1 MNHSKKYIAAGF
13 IVSNLVFV
21 LVGAFV
27 FPWFWEIQEVDQRI
41 ALVLMFT
48 ITMVTICSAIAGYFW
63 SFTGIPLKSLRLL
76 ASVNHIWVLIFFIVH
91 PNLGVGNDNLTDFL
105 LYNFFS
111 KAVLV
116 IILFCSLLGC
126 WFGRRVLYE

>member
-1 MNHSKKYIAAGF
+1 MNHSKKYIAAGV
-13 IVSNLVFV
+13 IISNLVMVF
-21 LVGAFV
+21 VGAFI
-27 FPWFWEIQEVDQRI
+27 FPWFWKIQELNQGI

-48 ITMVTICSAIAGYFW
+48 IVMVTFCSAIASYFW

-76 ASVNHIWVLIFFIVH
+76 AIINHLWILAIFIIH
-91 PNLGVGNDNLTDFL
+91 PNIGVGKDNLTDFL

-111 KAVLV
+111 KATLV
-116 IILFCSLLGC
+116 IILFCSLLGN

>member
-1 MNHSKKYIAAGF
+1 MNHSKKYIAAGV
-13 IVSNLVFV
+13 IVSNLVMVF
-21 LVGAFV
+21 VGAFI
-27 FPWFWEIQEVDQRI
+27 FPWFWKIQELNQGI

-48 ITMVTICSAIAGYFW
+48 IVMVTFCSAIASYFW

-76 ASVNHIWVLIFFIVH
+76 AIVNHLWILAIFIIH
-91 PNLGVGNDNLTDFL
+91 PNIGVGKDNLPDFL

-111 KAVLV
+111 KATLA
-116 IILFCSLLGC
+116 IIIFCSLLGN

>member
-48 ITMVTICSAIAGYFW
+48 ITMVTLCSAIASYFW
-63 SFTGIPLKSLRLL
+63 SYTGIPLKSLRLL

-111 KAVLV
+111 KAVLA

>member
-21 LVGAFV
+21 LVGAFI
-27 FPWFWEIQEVDQRI
+27 FPWFWQIQEVDQRV

-48 ITMVTICSAIAGYFW
+48 ITMVTIGSAIAGYFW
-63 SFTGIPLKSLRLL
+63 SYTGIPLKSLRLL
-76 ASVNHIWVLIFFIVH
+76 AIVNHIWILVFFIIH
-91 PNLGVGNDNLTDFL
+91 PNLGVGNDNLIDFL

-111 KAVLV
+111 KAALV

>member
-1 MNHSKKYIAAGF
+1 MNHSKKYIAAGV
-13 IVSNLVFV
+13 IVSNLVMVF
-21 LVGAFV
+21 VGAFI
-27 FPWFWEIQEVDQRI
+27 FPWFWKIQELNQGI

-48 ITMVTICSAIAGYFW
+48 IVMVTFCSAIASYFW

-76 ASVNHIWVLIFFIVH
+76 AIVNHLWILAIFIIH
-91 PNLGVGNDNLTDFL
+91 PNIGVGKDNLPDIL

-111 KAVLV
+111 KATLA
-116 IILFCSLLGC
+116 IIIFCSLLGN

>member
-76 ASVNHIWVLIFFIVH
+76 ASVNHIWVLIFFIIH
-91 PNLGVGNDNLTDFL
+91 PNLGVGNDNLNDFL

>member
-1 MNHSKKYIAAGF
+1 MNHSKKYIAAGV
-13 IVSNLVFV
+13 IVSNLVMVF
-21 LVGAFV
+21 VGAFI
-27 FPWFWEIQEVDQRI
+27 FPWFWKIQELNQGI

-48 ITMVTICSAIAGYFW
+48 IVMVTFCSAIASYFW

-76 ASVNHIWVLIFFIVH
+76 AIVNHLWILAIFIIH
-91 PNLGVGNDNLTDFL
+91 PNIGVGKDNLPDFL

-111 KAVLV
+111 KATLA
-116 IILFCSLLGC
+116 IILFCSLLGN